1 VEEVR
6 ERLSHVS
13 LWHPVLVGAG
23 MIGVSAPLH
32 GPTKNVNDRS
42 RFCVKHEA
50 GPHTGRGESPAETFA
65 DSGKGEWVL
74 QGYPP
79 LIDTHGGTVFE
90 QANYTGKWLSKV
102 RMRGFRR
109 DYELDVEYRFDE
121 SGRLTETVSDI
132 QQGNNWHAEASLYSD
147 GQGGVREPEVTYSH
161 EAGGKTISQPEEARH
176 YTQMFRSVKLL
187 KTSDE
192 IPCAGLLKEAE
203 KMNATQK

>member
-1 VEEVR
+1 VEEVTVR
-6 ERLSHVS
+6 PSHLS

-23 MIGVSAPLH
+23 MMGVSSPLH
-32 GPTKNVNDRS
+32 GPTVNVNERH

-50 GPHTGRGESPAETFA
+50 EPHTGRGESPAEMFA
-65 DSGKGEWVL
+65 DSGNGEWVL
-74 QGYPP
+74 QSYPP
-79 LIDTHGGTVFE
+79 LIDTHAGTVFE

-121 SGRLTETVSDI
+121 GGRLTETVGEI

-147 GQGGVREPEVTYSH
+147 GRGGVREPEVTYWH
-161 EAGGKTISQPEEARH
+161 EAGGKTIAQPDEARH
-176 YTQMFRSVKLL
+176 YTQMFTAVKLL

-203 KMNATQK
+203 KMNVTQK